1 MTFDC
6 VGPVTTWVD
15 GLEETTAEGK
25 DEGGNVMGRP
35 IGFGIDKVLKFPK
48 GTYESTF
55 EVAASTKIYYYCPDG
70 DGTLETRE
78 TTPDLVEKGYTAAQT
93 AALGLSDPMFAVDP
107 TDYGLP
113 PCPES
118 ARNETVVTTGA
129 RLPRP
134 DAETRAR
141 ALPPLTRPPLSPAD
155 ELSCTCDKGT
165 TFCTRVES
173 GHVTM
178 LSPVEVAVVVICV
191 LIVVLVA
198 ICMCA
203 FAAKKKMIVKEVKHG
218 PGNAL

>member
-1 MTFDC
+1 M
-6 VGPVTTWVD
+6 TTWVE
-15 GLEETTAEGK
+15 GLEDTTV
-25 DEGGNVMGRP
+25 GGAGGRP
-35 IGFGIDKVLKFPK
+35 IGFGIDKELKFPK
-48 GTYESTF
+48 EAWKPSPEKTTLF
-55 EVAASTKIYYYCPDG
+55 ETQTVKIYYYCPDG
-70 DGTLETRE
+70 DGKLETRE
-78 TTPDLVEKGYTAAQT
+78 TTPDLVETGYTAAQT
-93 AALGLSDPMFAVDP
+93 AALGLSAPMFAVAP
-107 TDYGLP
+107 TKYGLP

-118 ARNETVVTTGA
+118 ARNETVTTGA

-141 ALPPLTRPPLSPAD
+141 ALPPLTRPPPSPAD

>member
-1 MTFDC
+1 M
-6 VGPVTTWVD
+6 TTWVD
-15 GLEETTAEGK
+15 GLADEKVDAGGGK
-25 DEGGNVMGRP
+25 P
-35 IGFGIDKVLKFPK
+35 IGFGIDKELKFPK
-48 GTYESTF
+48 EVWKPSPEKTSLF
-55 EVAASTKIYYYCPDG
+55 ETQTVKIYYYCPDG

-93 AALGLSDPMFAVDP
+93 AALGLADPMFAVDP
-107 TDYGLP
+107 TKYGLP

-118 ARNETVVTTGA
+118 ARNETVTTGA

-141 ALPPLTRPPLSPAD
+141 ALPPLTRPPPSPAD

>member
-6 VGPVTTWVD
+6 AGPVTTWVE
-15 GLEETTAEGK
+15 GLEDKTVGDAG
-25 DEGGNVMGRP
+25 GRP

-55 EVAASTKIYYYCPDG
+55 EVAVSTKIYYYCPDG
-70 DGTLETRE
+70 DGKLEIRE

-93 AALGLSDPMFAVDP
+93 AALGLADPMFAVDP
-107 TDYGLP
+107 TKYGLP

-118 ARNETVVTTGA
+118 ARNETVTTGA

-141 ALPPLTRPPLSPAD
+141 ALPPLTRPPPYPAD

>member
-55 EVAASTKIYYYCPDG
+55 EVAVSTKIYYYCPDG
-70 DGTLETRE
+70 DGTLEYRT
-78 TTPDLVEKGYTAAQT
+78 TTPAAV
-93 AALGLSDPMFAVDP
+93 AAAKSVALSSFSNYFPVTP
-107 TDYGLP
+107 EDYGLP

-118 ARNETVVTTGA
+118 ARNETVTTGA

-141 ALPPLTRPPLSPAD
+141 ALPPLTRPPPSPAD

>member
-1 MTFDC
+1 M
-6 VGPVTTWVD
+6 TTWVD
-15 GLEETTAEGK
+15 GLADETVGDAG
-25 DEGGNVMGRP
+25 GRP
-35 IGFGIDKVLKFPK
+35 IGFGIDKELKFPK
-48 GTYESTF
+48 EVWKPSPEKTSIF
-55 EVAASTKIYYYCPDG
+55 ETQTVKIYYYCPDG
-70 DGTLETRE
+70 AGTLESRT
-78 TTPDLVEKGYTAAQT
+78 TTPKLVADGYMAAATAAAQ
-93 AALGLSDPMFAVDP
+93 ALSNYFPVEPA
-107 TDYGLP
+107 DYGLP
-113 PCPES
+113 PCPDS
-118 ARNETVVTTGA
+118 ASNETVTTGA

-141 ALPPLTRPPLSPAD
+141 ALPPLTRPPPSPAD